1 MPVVYLDVIWVI
13 NLVLDGFILF
23 VTAFLARRKVSAW
36 RMIGAS
42 AIGASYALF
51 LFVPALSMLL
61 SFVFKVLFSVLMVW
75 VAFRPKGLWEF
86 GKMLGLFYLAS
97 FLMGGAAYATNGLFQ
112 NVSMKN
118 GLVIVKGRV
127 AWMQPTTLLLI
138 VVAVPLVCLLGKSA
152 WTRLAKAKHR
162 ESNFWQVEIVIGQ
175 WQASC
180 TGLLDTGNA
189 LTDPLSRTPVMV
201 MDWELMRD
209 ALPAKLTEHLEKGAD
224 LASALGD
231 FEFDD
236 EWQARLRL
244 VPYRGVGG
252 VMGMLLSFRPDRVR
266 LTAGGEVHECR
277 KVLVGLNPKPLAADG
292 SYRAILHP
300 AMLGEAPSA
309 GESEAPEKNAALL
322 TPAAVREAQG

>member
-1 MPVVYLDVIWVI
+1 MPVVYLDVIWLL

-23 VTAFLARRKVSAW
+23 VTAFLARRKVSGW
-36 RMIGAS
+36 RVIGAS

-51 LFVPALSMLL
+51 LFFPALSVLL
-61 SFVFKVLFSVLMVW
+61 SFFFKVLFSVLMVW

-127 AWMQPTTLLLI
+127 AWLQPTTVLLI
-138 VVAVPLVCLLGKSA
+138 VAAIPLVYLLGKSA
-152 WTRLAKAKHR
+152 WNRLAKAKHR
-162 ESNFWQVEIVIGQ
+162 EHNFWRVEVRIGE
-175 WQASC
+175 WQAQF

-201 MDWELMRD
+201 LDWELLRE
-209 ALPAKLTEHLEKGAD
+209 ALPVTLAECLEKGVD

-231 FEFDD
+231 FEIDD
-236 EWQARLRL
+236 EWQSRLRL

-252 VMGMLLSFRPDRVR
+252 MMGMLLCFRPDLV
-266 LTAGGEVHECR
+266 LMSADGEEHECR
-277 KVLVGLNPKPLAADG
+277 KVLVGMNPKPLAADG

-300 AMLGEAPSA
+300 AMLEERGENGTNTANL
-309 GESEAPEKNAALL
+309 K
-322 TPAAVREAQG
+322 PAVGS

>member
-23 VTAFLARRKVSAW
+23 VTAFLARRKVTGW

-61 SFVFKVLFSVLMVW
+61 SFVCKVLFSILMVW
-75 VAFRPKGLWEF
+75 VAFRPKGVWEF

-112 NVSMKN
+112 NISMKN

-127 AWMQPTTLLLI
+127 AWLQPSTLILI
-138 VVAVPLVCLLGKSA
+138 VVAMPLVYWLGKSA

-162 ESNFWQVEIVIGQ
+162 EQNFWDVEVHIGTFHVNF
-175 WQASC
+175 

-189 LTDPLSRTPVMV
+189 LTDPLSRTPVTV
-201 MDWELMRD
+201 LDWELLREV
-209 ALPAKLTEHLEKGAD
+209 LPSELTESYEKGAD
-224 LASALGD
+224 PASALGD
-231 FEFDD
+231 FELEAD
-236 EWQARLRL
+236 WQARMRL

-252 VMGMLLSFRPDRVR
+252 VMGMLLSFRPDLVR
-266 LTAGGEVHECR
+266 LTARDGSGEVHECR
-277 KVLVGLNPKPLAADG
+277 KVLIGLNPKPLAADG

-300 AMLGEAPSA
+300 AMLGDEASA
-309 GESEAPEKNAALL
+309 ESRASMDSTDPPEVAAS
-322 TPAAVREAQG
+322 

>member
-23 VTAFLARRKVSAW
+23 VTAFLARRKVSGW

-51 LFVPALSMLL
+51 LFFPALSMLL
-61 SFVFKVLFSVLMVW
+61 SFVCKVLFSVLMVW
-75 VAFRPKGLWEF
+75 VAFRPKGVWEF
-86 GKMLGLFYLAS
+86 GKLLGLFYLAS

-118 GLVIVKGRV
+118 GLVIVKGRI
-127 AWMQPTTLLLI
+127 AWLQPSTLLLI
-138 VVAVPLVCLLGKSA
+138 VVGIPLVYWLGKSA
-152 WTRLAKAKHR
+152 WNSLAKAKHR
-162 ESNFWQVEIVIGQ
+162 EHNFWQVEVRIGD
-175 WQASC
+175 WQAQF

-201 MDWELMRD
+201 VDGELLRE
-209 ALPAKLTEHLEKGAD
+209 ALPAALTECLEKGAD

-231 FEFDD
+231 FEFD
-236 EWQARLRL
+236 EAWQARLRL

-252 VMGMLLSFRPDRVR
+252 MMGMLLCFRPDLVR
-266 LTAGGEVHECR
+266 ITANGEEHVCR

-300 AMLGEAPSA
+300 AMLGESTAY
-309 GESEAPEKNAALL
+309 K
-322 TPAAVREAQG
+322 AVS